1 VAEGGATSDAG
12 VAACGEHA
20 AWSRCTQR
28 ASLLPCGQ
36 VAQRPRRATKIADRH
51 GLWQWRVALW
61 TIGPVTTG
69 KPTECKAMKGA
80 RERCMATHH
89 NRNRTCYNSGIRE
102 RVVRDTVKELEKWL
116 QGNGDANKIQVVCD
130 VASTAAGVAGGIA
143 GSTVGAAQGQSI
155 GSWLGE
161 QVGWESAGSA
171 AGLVIGGILGGLAGH
186 TTANSVATYALN
198 SFFSLGPK
206 HALHDCYE
214 LLEVSREST
223 VQELTKAYRR
233 KSIMHHPDKPQGSHQ
248 MMTKLNLCREI
259 LVLSVKNDPMHRHD
273 DL

>member
-1 VAEGGATSDAG
+1 MVPLSPK
-12 VAACGEHA
+12 
-20 AWSRCTQR
+20 SRIYCVVIV
-28 ASLLPCGQ
+28 G
-36 VAQRPRRATKIADRH
+36 
-51 GLWQWRVALW
+51 
-61 TIGPVTTG
+61 
-69 KPTECKAMKGA
+69 CKAMVTPTRFRSA
-80 RERCMATHH
+80 I
-89 NRNRTCYNSGIRE
+89 SIRIPH
-102 RVVRDTVKELEKWL
+102 RISRLL
-116 QGNGDANKIQVVCD
+116 QVVCD

-161 QVGWESAGSA
+161 QVDHISVLSVSLFWQVGWESAGSA

-186 TTANSVATYALN
+186 TTANSVKLCVVEWHTDCECPQVATYALN

-233 KSIMHHPDKPQGSHQ
+233 HVYMGAHHTCHLL
-248 MMTKLNLCREI
+248 TRRE
-259 LVLSVKNDPMHRHD
+259 
-273 DL
+273 